1 MFLNF
6 PLPPAFCVLFS
17 LAFPVAAH
25 AAVEGPMTSYTGSGI
40 GYRDATGGSAVV
52 NDSGL
57 TVGGLAK
64 YEDATGRGTRALAW
78 DAGDAAGTELAILTT
93 NSTGTTNARAYA
105 VNNAGL
111 IAGSAQTY
119 QGNTS
124 RGSRPV
130 VWDASGNL
138 MQLAT
143 LGASSLGTT
152 SGTALFINDAGVA
165 AGTTQKY
172 SGGNLVGLR
181 PVRWDS
187 ATGAVTELGVLETNA
202 SGVSG
207 ATVNGLNS
215 SGAVTGNAMLY
226 SIEGET
232 RPVRWDPG
240 SITPVALK
248 PLGFNSLG
256 QAETTAIAI
265 SDSGAVLGNSV
276 KYSGTTALGARGVVW
291 AAGAVTTTDAV
302 ELGALTVA
310 PPGGTISSTAM
321 VFNNTGSAAGS
332 SDTYTPG
339 NPLQGRTPVRWDLTT
354 GTSAVVPVEMEDL
367 GVDSAGRA
375 NFSMSAMNDE
385 GWIAGMSVAFDS
397 TGTNLGE
404 KAVLWAPD
412 NTILDLNTLLDSG
425 SGWTLTSATGI
436 TNTGWV
442 SGVGTYDPD
451 GAGPLGAYNTIFRI
465 NVPQAVPEPTAAL
478 LATVT
483 GLGTLLLRRRRRG
496 H

>member
-1 MFLNF
+1 MFRNLS
-6 PLPPAFCVLFS
+6 LPPALSLLIS
-17 LAFPVAAH
+17 LAFPPAAL
-25 AAVEGPMTSYTGSGI
+25 AAVEGPMTSWTGSGI
-40 GYRDATGGSAVV
+40 GYRDVAGTPAI

-57 TVGGLAK
+57 TVGGLTK
-64 YEDATGRGTRALAW
+64 YEDTTSRGNRALAW
-78 DAGDAAGTELAILTT
+78 DASDAAGTELAILTA
-93 NSTGTTNARAYA
+93 NSTGTSNARAYA
-105 VNNAGL
+105 VSNAGI
-111 IAGSAQTY
+111 IAGAAQTY
-119 QGNTS
+119 QGNVS
-124 RGSRPV
+124 RGTRPV

-138 MQLAT
+138 IQLAT
-143 LGASSLGTT
+143 LGASASGTT
-152 SGTALFINDAGVA
+152 SGTALFINDTGIV

-181 PVRWDS
+181 PVHWDAS
-187 ATGAVTELGVLETNA
+187 TGAVTELNVLETNA
-202 SGVSG
+202 SGVGG
-207 ATVNGLNS
+207 ATVTGLNS
-215 SGAVTGNAMLY
+215 SGAVVGNSMLY

-240 SITPVALK
+240 TTTPVALK
-248 PLGFNSLG
+248 PLGVNSQG

-265 SDSGAVLGNSV
+265 NNAGAVLGNSV
-276 KYSGTTALGARGVVW
+276 KYSGTTPVGARGVVW

-339 NPLQGRTPVRWDLTT
+339 NPIQGRTPVRWDLTS
-354 GTSAVVPVEMEDL
+354 GTSVVAPVEMENL
-367 GVDSAGRA
+367 GLDSMGRV

-385 GWIAGMSVAFDS
+385 GWIAGMSIAFDNV
-397 TGTNLGE
+397 GTNLGE

-412 NTILDLNTLLDSG
+412 NTILDLNTLLDPG
-425 SGWTLTSATGI
+425 SGWTLTSATDI

-442 SGVGTYDPD
+442 TGLGTYDPD
-451 GAGPLGAYNTIFRI
+451 GAGPLSAYSTVFRI

-478 LATVT
+478 LATMT

-496 H
+496 C